1 MSKTRE
7 TAGETAKRKPLRAYV
22 LEAIKK
28 YSKANPG
35 ERDFARISGDA
46 LLGAMF
52 AELVAIYC
60 RNYCETLRSFGLMKG
75 GVA

>member
-1 MSKTRE
+1 MSNRE
-7 TAGETAKRKPLRAYV
+7 KTAGKTVKRKSLRAYV